1 MKSCPNSCLSV
12 PCCEKAVLTAVLC
25 LSTANQLGEGGI
37 ELVQDSMEALGKL
50 DNLASL
56 RCAIYCC
63 ENRNKPV
70 SCCFSF
76 IVAIGIEGGVE
87 CAGVC
92 SQDSGGGQVMVFSLL
107 CGAWL
112 LFCSQTA
119 ASVGIQ
125 ISDVHRRKWR
135 RLGRSLGRLFGLK
148 QSVGKTLMRGF
159 CLGAVCWNRP

>member
-1 MKSCPNSCLSV
+1 
-12 PCCEKAVLTAVLC
+12 
-25 LSTANQLGEGGI
+25 
-37 ELVQDSMEALGKL
+37 MEALGKL
-50 DNLASL
+50 DILASL

-76 IVAIGIEGGVE
+76 IVAVGIEVGVE
-87 CAGVC
+87 CKGVC

-107 CGAWL
+107 CGARL
-112 LFCSQTA
+112 LFCSETA

-125 ISDVHRRKWR
+125 ISDVHRRKRR

-148 QSVGKTLMRGF
+148 QSVGK
-159 CLGAVCWNRP
+159 NE